1 MDRLAKWKDKRI
13 WIIGTAVLVL
23 ISIIV
28 FSLFFGGL
36 SEPEQVALDFYKKA
50 WIQNDLQAAKE
61 LMKSEPSPASRYWAG
76 LMKSTPRKNGPV
88 LLLSEEGPAGKAWEV
103 YIHRPDLDEGFRV
116 TVEDVNGQWKITK
129 YVHDKPSEY
138 DTIYRANPHLRDQ
151 WKEIENP

>member
-61 LMKSEPSPASRYWAG
+61 LIKSEPSPASRYWAD
-76 LMKSTPRKNGPV
+76 LMKDSPRKNGPV
-88 LLLSEEGPAGKAWEV
+88 LLLSEEGPAGKAWEI
-103 YIHRPDLDEGFRV
+103 YIHRPDLDEGFYV

>member
-76 LMKSTPRKNGPV
+76 LMKDSPRKNGPV
-88 LLLSEEGPAGKAWEV
+88 LLLSEEGPAGKAWEI
-103 YIHRPDLDEGFRV
+103 YIHRPDLDEGFYV

-129 YVHDKPSEY
+129 YVHDNM
-138 DTIYRANPHLRDQ
+138 TRF
-151 WKEIENP
+151 IEPIRT